1 MIVIIGLAFWFLSSV
16 FYEDMQIC
24 NIVKSI
30 TRNLG
35 HANHNALLKLIYDYF
50 P

>member
-1 MIVIIGLAFWFLSSV
+1 
-16 FYEDMQIC
+16 MQVC
-24 NIVKSI
+24 HMVKNI